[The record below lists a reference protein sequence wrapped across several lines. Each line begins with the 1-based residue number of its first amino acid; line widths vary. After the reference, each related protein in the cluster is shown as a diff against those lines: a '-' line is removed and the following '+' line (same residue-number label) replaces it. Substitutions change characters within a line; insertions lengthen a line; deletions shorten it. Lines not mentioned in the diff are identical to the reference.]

1 MRIRD
6 SFEYADKAGIEYSFE
21 ENTNET
27 DIHPNTV
34 DIVMTGEGGRRL
46 TVRGESLGG
55 GKVML
60 TRINGVK
67 VQFTGEYHALIAV
80 YEDHPG
86 VVAAI
91 TAALNDNNVNIAFLR
106 VYREKK
112 GGRAYTIVE
121 SDEEITAEAVEKIR
135 ATSLVD
141 DIMLIRR

>member
-1 MRIRD
+1 M
-6 SFEYADKAGIEYSFE
+6 
-21 ENTNET
+21 
-27 DIHPNTV
+27 
-34 DIVMTGEGGRRL
+34 
-46 TVRGESLGG
+46 
-55 GKVML
+55 
-60 TRINGVK
+60 
-67 VQFTGEYHALIAV
+67 QFTGEYHALIAV

-121 SDEEITAEAVEKIR
+121 SDEEITAEAVKKIR